1 MSDNPD
7 INTALQELA
16 QYKEIIEKTNIV
28 SKTDSEGII
37 TFVNDGF
44 VSLSGFSREELIGE
58 THALMRSVNTP
69 QHVFDEMWS
78 TLRGREP
85 WSATVENVRK
95 DGTHYRVDV
104 EIFPIYDAQDVIVEY
119 IGIYHEVPDPVSET
133 RVLEE
138 IDRREELEQH
148 LEYLQNIIDQQ
159 NNIVIVSNGDELVM
173 ANHQFMEFFSM
184 PSTQSFKDEFGDI
197 SNAFVRHDNF
207 FHLGKV
213 TDGGNWVRTLQATD
227 DEKSVVSMV
236 DLRSNEPRALA
247 VKISDLDDGTGY
259 YVISLTDITDLTIKA
274 NQYFY
279 EATHDKLT
287 GIFNRSHFSEVLTE
301 RCKEAKEG
309 SVELSLLMIGINGF
323 KALNDAHGSDI
334 CDGILKNMAE
344 TISMNLRMRDQIARW
359 GGAEFA
365 LLMPETGEEKAMKMA
380 ENIRSAISSM
390 QTYID
395 DEVTVSIAIT
405 VLDESLD
412 SRTFITETYES
423 LSKIRSESGDG
434 VVVV

>member
-1 MSDNPD
+1 M
-7 INTALQELA
+7 NTALQELA

-28 SKTDSEGII
+28 SRTDSEGVI

-44 VSLSGFSREELIGE
+44 TKLSGFSREELIGK
-58 THALMRSVNTP
+58 THALMRSPTTP
-69 QHVFDEMWS
+69 QSVFDEMWS
-78 TLRGREP
+78 TLKAREP
-85 WSATVENVRK
+85 WSETVENVHK

-104 EIFPIYDAQDVIVEY
+104 EIFPIYDAQDVIDEY
-119 IGIYHEVPDPVSET
+119 IGIYREVPDPDSEL

-138 IDRREELEQH
+138 ISRRQQTEQH

-173 ANHQFMEFFSM
+173 SNHQFLEFFTM
-184 PSTQSFKDEFGDI
+184 PSTQAFKDEFGDI
-197 SNAFVRHDNF
+197 SNTFVRHDNF

-213 TDGGNWVRTLQATD
+213 ADNGNWVRTLQVTD

-259 YVISLTDITDLTIKA
+259 YVISLTDITDITIKA

-287 GIFNRSHFSEVLTE
+287 GIFNRSHFSEVLTDK
-301 RCKEAKEG
+301 CKEAKEG
-309 SVELSLLMIGINGF
+309 SAELSLLMIGI
-323 KALNDAHGSDI
+323 DGSKSLHERYSNEMVDLI
-334 CDGILKNMAE
+334 IKSVAE
-344 TISMNLRMRDQIARW
+344 TIGMNLRMRDQLARW

-365 LLMPETGEEKAMKMA
+365 LLMPEAGKEKAEKMVG
-380 ENIRSAISSM
+380 NVQSAIESM
-390 QTYID
+390 HSPID
-395 DEVTVSIAIT
+395 EPITVSIAIT
-405 VLDESLD
+405 VLDEELD
-412 SRTFITETYES
+412 SRAFISETYKS
-423 LSKIRSESGDG
+423 LSLIQR
-434 VVVV
+434 